1 MAHHW
6 RFFRA
11 GGFDQVKLEKGIDLV
26 SIGELDQKL
35 WVALACPV
43 KGLEFDQRTLE
54 LVDTDKDGRV
64 RASELIAAVRWAGS
78 LLNDVEVLADGSS
91 SLPLAAIRVSHPE
104 GKLLLDTARALLRSL
119 KKPQAEAID
128 VEDTVSAL
136 EAFAREPFN
145 GDGIVPVEGAPDDCT
160 RKLIRDVLAATPSP
174 PIDRAGRPGIDR
186 PTLDAFWAAIDA
198 HTAWLS
204 AGEGPVV
211 RPLGPQ
217 TGPAHDALLAIRHK
231 VDDYFT
237 RCKLASFD
245 SHSLEILY
253 REQQVFL
260 ATASRDLDLTAQEL
274 RALPLARVGVHSFEQ
289 GLPLIE
295 GLNPAWA
302 QAIATF
308 RARVVLPLLGEQDHL
323 SEAQWD
329 DLLRKFAPFA
339 AWLQDRQGSAVEN
352 LGAARV
358 RELHAGDGRQRIY
371 ELVARDEGEAP
382 LARSLES
389 VERLVRYN
397 RDLLKL
403 ANNFV
408 SFRDFYARS
417 WATFQAGT
425 LYLDQRACD
434 LCIQVDDPAKHATM
448 APLAKAYLV
457 YCDLRN
463 ARGETRSIVAA
474 MTNGDVDNLMVGR
487 NGVFYDR
494 RGRDWDATVTKIID
508 NPISVRQAF
517 WSPYKKLL
525 QILEEQIAKRVALA
539 SAAADARLLG
549 AAGVAPPPAAPA
561 KATVPPAAPAA
572 PPPPP
577 TAAPAPPQ
585 ARPFDVGTIA
595 ALGVAVG
602 GVTAAL
608 GAILQAFF
616 GLGIWMPL
624 GVVGV
629 ILLVSGPSM
638 AVAWLKL
645 RQRNLGPLLDANGWA
660 VNAQAKLNVPLGAS
674 LTQVAAL
681 PRDSTRDLTDPFA
694 ERPKPWGFY
703 VAVAL
708 ILALMC
714 GWWIGRLDPYLPGPL
729 KSTEVLG
736 ELAPAAGGQ
745 MIPIQV
751 PVVPGLLPPPKAP

>member
-1 MAHHW
+1 MTHHW

-11 GGFDQVKLEKGIDLV
+11 GGFDQVKLEKGADLV
-26 SIGELDQKL
+26 AIGELDQKL

-64 RASELIAAVRWAGS
+64 RASELIAAARWAGS
-78 LLNDVEVLADGSS
+78 LLHDVEVLADGSS
-91 SLPLAAIRVSHPE
+91 CLPLSAIRSTHPE

-128 VEDTVSAL
+128 VEDTVLAL

-145 GDGIVPVEGAPDDCT
+145 GDGIVPADGAPDELT
-160 RKLIRDVLAATPSP
+160 QRLIADVLACTPAP
-174 PIDRAGRPGIDR
+174 PVDRAGRPGIDA
-186 PTLDAFWAAIDA
+186 PSVEAFWKAIDA
-198 HTAWLS
+198 HTAWLQ
-204 AGEGPVV
+204 AGEGPRVC
-211 RPLGPQ
+211 PLGAQ
-217 TGPAHDALLAIRHK
+217 TGPAHDALLAVRHK
-231 VDDYFT
+231 VEDYFT

-245 SHSLEILY
+245 PQSIEVLH
-253 REQQVFL
+253 REQHSSL
-260 ATASRDLDLTAQEL
+260 ATASRDLVLTAEEL
-274 RALPLARVGVHSFEQ
+274 RSMPLARVGVHSLEQ
-289 GLPLIE
+289 GLPLVE

-308 RARVVLPLLGEQDHL
+308 RARVVSPLLGELSHL
-323 SEAQWD
+323 SVAQWEE
-329 DLLRKFAPFA
+329 LCRTFAPFA

-352 LGAARV
+352 LGPERV
-358 RELHAGDGRQRIY
+358 RELHAGDGRQRLA

-382 LARSLES
+382 LARSLEG

-434 LCIQVDDPAKHATM
+434 LCIQVDDAAKHANM

-463 ARGETRSIVAA
+463 AQGQTRSIVAA

-494 RGRDWDATVTKIID
+494 QGRDWDATVTKIID

-525 QILEEQIAKRVALA
+525 QMLEEQIAKRVALA
-539 SAAADARLLG
+539 SAAADAKLLG
-549 AAGVAPPPAAPA
+549 ATGMAPAPAAP
-561 KATVPPAAPAA
+561 VPPAGA

-577 TAAPAPPQ
+577 GAAPPAPSAPK
-585 ARPFDVGTIA
+585 PFDVGTVA

-681 PRDSTRDLTDPFA
+681 PRDSTRDLSDPFA

-703 VAVAL
+703 AAVGL
-708 ILALMC
+708 LLLTLG
-714 GWWIGRLDPYLPGPL
+714 GWWIGKLDPYLPGPI
-729 KSTEVLG
+729 KSTSVLG
-736 ELAPAAGGQ
+736 EYAPTLPAFHIPSLTPAPAPA
-745 MIPIQV
+745 
-751 PVVPGLLPPPKAP
+751 PKTP